1 MLSVKI
7 IKTDRKLVNDYL
19 MYGEERRPLGG

>member
-19 MYGEERRPLGG
+19 MYGKERRPMGG

>member
-7 IKTDRKLVNDYL
+7 IKTDRKLVNDDL